1 MAKVYVGVNKGAG
14 VTGVATGT
22 STTSAAVELV
32 IDNTKIGSRR
42 DAYEAAEQ
50 ILAFLAPS
58 RSWPL
63 A

>member
-14 VTGVATGT
+14 VSGVLTGT

-32 IDNTKIGSRR
+32 IDDTKIGSRR
-42 DAYEAAEQ
+42 EAYEAAEQ